1 MRDTNETNETRVVE
15 LTERLSAAQRLYL
28 AGQKSLERAEELREA
43 TNGGGALERKLDALL
58 TPEMLAR
65 SRPPPSY
72 PVPHALPLHPGG
84 DASGRAGGHAGGTHG
99 DAAHGRAPGA
109 LISDRQ
115 KLAEENSRL
124 KAKLDRSD
132 RRVMELSAESREANG
147 ALAELR
153 KATANNARRHN
164 AQLTG
169 ALRRLQWLVERQ
181 GKLEADCE
189 EKDAYAK
196 SLERRCVSFYFRIV
210 RAIRLTACFVNR
222 LLNQHKTLHGV
233 TAGKGVASTLKGGG
247 TNAVKRVRGTSRPGS
262 APMGGRGLRA
272 SAAALLRTPEPE
284 SASRYRGGNGGWV
297 TGAGRRTPEARAA
310 IALSRR
316 AMQMNASPTSMP
328 APAAG
333 SSDTGSDA
341 DLTADDAAAAEP
353 KRLDWGPGS
362 SAFAGDTVIS
372 GVGAVGIALE
382 ADAAVSDDDTPR
394 KPEWVHAPARAHDPA
409 QQTTPPSSSG
419 KKKKTKKPSP
429 PPRTPP
435 RAGDDMSM
443 DGIQE
448 YIAQL
453 QDLHE
458 KSTQLAS
465 SGGGEPSESPLLM
478 GD

>member
-84 DASGRAGGHAGGTHG
+84 DASGRAGGHAGGT
-99 DAAHGRAPGA
+99 HGRAPGA

-196 SLERRCVSFYFRIV
+196 SLERRCVPFYFRIV
-210 RAIRLTACFVNR
+210 RAI
-222 LLNQHKTLHGV
+222 
-233 TAGKGVASTLKGGG
+233 
-247 TNAVKRVRGTSRPGS
+247 
-262 APMGGRGLRA
+262 
-272 SAAALLRTPEPE
+272 
-284 SASRYRGGNGGWV
+284 
-297 TGAGRRTPEARAA
+297 
-310 IALSRR
+310 
-316 AMQMNASPTSMP
+316 
-328 APAAG
+328 
-333 SSDTGSDA
+333 
-341 DLTADDAAAAEP
+341 
-353 KRLDWGPGS
+353 
-362 SAFAGDTVIS
+362 
-372 GVGAVGIALE
+372 
-382 ADAAVSDDDTPR
+382 
-394 KPEWVHAPARAHDPA
+394 
-409 QQTTPPSSSG
+409 
-419 KKKKTKKPSP
+419 
-429 PPRTPP
+429 
-435 RAGDDMSM
+435 
-443 DGIQE
+443 
-448 YIAQL
+448 
-453 QDLHE
+453 
-458 KSTQLAS
+458 
-465 SGGGEPSESPLLM
+465 
-478 GD
+478 

>member
-99 DAAHGRAPGA
+99 DAAHGRAAGA

-153 KATANNARRHN
+153 KATASNARRHN

-196 SLERRCVSFYFRIV
+196 SLERRCVSFYFRII
-210 RAIRLTACFVNR
+210 RAI
-222 LLNQHKTLHGV
+222 
-233 TAGKGVASTLKGGG
+233 
-247 TNAVKRVRGTSRPGS
+247 
-262 APMGGRGLRA
+262 
-272 SAAALLRTPEPE
+272 
-284 SASRYRGGNGGWV
+284 
-297 TGAGRRTPEARAA
+297 
-310 IALSRR
+310 
-316 AMQMNASPTSMP
+316 
-328 APAAG
+328 
-333 SSDTGSDA
+333 
-341 DLTADDAAAAEP
+341 
-353 KRLDWGPGS
+353 
-362 SAFAGDTVIS
+362 
-372 GVGAVGIALE
+372 
-382 ADAAVSDDDTPR
+382 
-394 KPEWVHAPARAHDPA
+394 
-409 QQTTPPSSSG
+409 
-419 KKKKTKKPSP
+419 
-429 PPRTPP
+429 
-435 RAGDDMSM
+435 
-443 DGIQE
+443 
-448 YIAQL
+448 
-453 QDLHE
+453 
-458 KSTQLAS
+458 
-465 SGGGEPSESPLLM
+465 
-478 GD
+478 